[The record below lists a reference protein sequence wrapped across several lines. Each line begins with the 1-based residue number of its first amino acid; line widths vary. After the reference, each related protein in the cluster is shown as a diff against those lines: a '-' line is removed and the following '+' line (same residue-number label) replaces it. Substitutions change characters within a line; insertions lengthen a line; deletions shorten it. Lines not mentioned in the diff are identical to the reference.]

1 MVTLAVQRVNPNGLI
16 FTRET
21 SLNGDP
27 ILPVIYGSRGLTWP
41 GAVLIARSGER
52 FVILGHFEAENV
64 RLLEERQVY
73 TIEPGLMLPGHG
85 YIGLEEDVLVTEQG
99 VEFLSNPQVELVVR
113 S

>member
-1 MVTLAVQRVNPNGLI
+1 VVTGAGYPEYLYATGHQLGRHAHDGGGLLGPLWE
-16 FTRET
+16 RY
-21 SLNGDP
+21 GG
-27 ILPVIYGSRGLTWP
+27 LPD
-41 GAVLIARSGER
+41 
-52 FVILGHFEAENV
+52 
-64 RLLEERQVY
+64 RLLEAGQVY